1 VARPLQGATAA
12 APALSSRREPH
23 RRLPREP
30 CELPAARLGDDAAG
44 RSRRRWRCVDSEFPS
59 T

>member
-1 VARPLQGATAA
+1 
-12 APALSSRREPH
+12 
-23 RRLPREP
+23 
-30 CELPAARLGDDAAG
+30 LPAARLGDGAAR